1 MVMAYA
7 DELRKMVKDY
17 EEFIDEP
24 AIRMIKNACEQ
35 LAKEGKRTLYTELK
49 LGPATR
55 KALKE
60 REGLAVVAA
69 YTSIFTYQISW

>member
-1 MVMAYA
+1 
-7 DELRKMVKDY
+7 
-17 EEFIDEP
+17 
-24 AIRMIKNACEQ
+24 MIKNACEQ